1 METESVTMKEQPPK
15 KVMAGSNLPEPIQD
29 SKPAGPQVTPL
40 DQVANLSPATFSTFF
55 TWRGNGLVNVRSL
68 DPRITANSR
77 VFVSISE
84 FNSDARQNR
93 FIGDASMSVLNVSPF
108 NGGFWTRIN
117 VNFSQALNVRLDV
130 LVDPSA
136 I

>member
-1 METESVTMKEQPPK
+1 METESITLQEQAPK
-15 KVMAGSNLPEPIQD
+15 TVMAGSNLPEQIQD
-29 SKPAGPQVTPL
+29 AKPAGHPTAPL
-40 DQVANLSPATFSTFF
+40 DTVANLSPATFSTFF
-55 TWRGNGLVNVRSL
+55 TWRGNGLVNVRAL
-68 DPRITANSR
+68 DARITANSR

-93 FIGDASMSVLNVSPF
+93 FIGNASMSVLNVSPF
-108 NGGFWTRIN
+108 NGGFWARIN

-130 LVDPSA
+130 LVDPSG